1 MNEFDKIAADKI
13 REPTM
18 HQIEMVSLNDLIPAQ
33 HSYRQFI
40 RLWSFE
46 RVSKQLKKLEK
57 DNPYKGYGL
66 LRLFKCLLLQFME
79 DLSDRE
85 LERYLQENMAAKWFC
100 EFGLTEVTPDF
111 SVFSKIRAR
120 LGTNLLSNIFSELHD
135 QLKQQGVM
143 NEVFSFV
150 DASHLIAKAS
160 LWQER
165 DKAIKAKYD
174 KLNNDVLPKVAVD
187 KQARIGCKGKDKYWY
202 GYKRHVSV
210 DMQSG
215 LINKVAITPAN
226 ITDAKGFAH
235 VCPSQGATY
244 ADKAYCVAPAKQ
256 AAAKYGCHLAA
267 VKKNNMKDKNKEKD
281 AWYTKL
287 RAPYERVFAHQSKRV
302 RYRGI
307 AKNQFAAFMQAIC
320 FNLKRLV
327 VLKMP
332 NLYLS

>member
-1 MNEFDKIAADKI
+1 
-13 REPTM
+13 M
-18 HQIEMVSLNDLIPAQ
+18 HQIEMVSLNDLVSED
-33 HSYRQFI
+33 HNYRQFI

-46 RVSKQLKKLEK
+46 SVSKHLKKLEK
-57 DNPYKGYGL
+57 DNPYKGYGM

-85 LERYLQENMAAKWFC
+85 LQRYLQENTAAKWFC
-100 EFGLTEVTPDF
+100 EFGLTELTPDY

-120 LGTNLLSNIFSELHD
+120 LGTSLLSKILSELRE

-150 DASHLIAKAS
+150 DASHLIAKAQ

-174 KLNNDVLPKVAVD
+174 KLNNEVLPKVATD
-187 KQARIGCKGKDKYWY
+187 KQARMGCKGKDKYWY

-226 ITDAKGFAH
+226 TTDAQGLAH

-244 ADKAYCVAPAKQ
+244 ADKAYCVKPARQ
-256 AAAKYGCHLAA
+256 AVAKRGCHLAA
-267 VKKNNMKDKNKEKD
+267 IKKNNMKDKNKDKD
-281 AWYTKL
+281 RWYSKI
-287 RAPYERVFAHQSKRV
+287 RAPYERVFAHQNKRV
-302 RYRGI
+302 RYRGV

-327 VLKMP
+327 VLEP
-332 NLYLS
+332 PGLSLC